1 MLFRLL
7 PHSVRAKRKSYQNR
21 AIAAAFVILLLGAAE
36 AAARDYPS
44 ITSKVVPIQ
53 VTPRVYY
60 VQGKPGI
67 ASAENEGFN
76 SNAGFVVT
84 DEGVVV
90 IDALGTPAL
99 GQALVAAIASVT
111 GKPIRRVI
119 LTHYHADHFYGLEPL
134 KRAGADV
141 WAHRAALEYLE
152 SGEARRRL
160 EQRSRDLFPWVEESM
175 QIVRADRWL
184 DEHASF
190 ELGAVRFEIHH
201 LGPAHS
207 PEDVIIVV
215 PQEGVIFSGDILFA
229 GRIPFVGE
237 ADSKRWL
244 ERIDRLL
251 EMKPRIMITGHG
263 EVSRDPATDLNLTRE
278 YLLFLRA
285 AMGKAVED
293 FVPFDEAYAKAD
305 WGRFATVPAF
315 DAANRV
321 NAYGTYLL
329 MERELLKK

>member
-1 MLFRLL
+1 MR
-7 PHSVRAKRKSYQNR
+7 V
-21 AIAAAFVILLLGAAE
+21 IAATFVILLLGAGE
-36 AAARDYPS
+36 AAARDYPP
-44 ITSKVVPIQ
+44 IISKVVPIQ

-84 DEGVVV
+84 DDGVVV

-99 GQALVAAIASVT
+99 GQALLEAIGSVT
-111 GKPIRRVI
+111 RKPIRRVI

-134 KRAGADV
+134 KKAGADV

-160 EQRSRDLFPWVEESM
+160 EQRSRDLFPWVDESM
-175 QIVRADRWL
+175 EIVRADRWL
-184 DEHASF
+184 DEHTSF
-190 ELGAVRFEIHH
+190 ELGGIQFEIHH

-215 PQEGVIFSGDILFA
+215 PQEGVVFSGDILFA

-263 EVSRDPATDLNLTRE
+263 GLSRDPATDLKLTRE
-278 YLLFLRA
+278 YLLYLRA

-293 FVPFDEAYAKAD
+293 FVPFEEAYAKTD
-305 WGRFATVPAF
+305 WSRFAKVPAF

-329 MERELLKK
+329 MERELLRK

>member
-1 MLFRLL
+1 MRRALILAFLL
-7 PHSVRAKRKSYQNR
+7 ASPAG
-21 AIAAAFVILLLGAAE
+21 IARE
-36 AAARDYPS
+36 YPS
-44 ITSKVVPIQ
+44 IKSPVVPIQ

-60 VQGKPGI
+60 VQGHPGI
-67 ASAENEGFN
+67 ASAANEGYN

-84 DEGVVV
+84 EEGVVV

-99 GQALVAAIASVT
+99 GNALLAAIRRVT
-111 GKPIRRVI
+111 PKPIRRVI
-119 LTHYHADHFYGLEPL
+119 LTHYHADHFYGVEPL
-134 KRAGADV
+134 KEAGADI

-152 SGEARRRL
+152 SGEAQRRL
-160 EQRSRDLFPWVEESM
+160 AQRASDLFPWVDESM
-175 QIVRADRWL
+175 KIVRADRWV
-184 DEHASF
+184 DENAAF
-190 ELGAVRFEIHH
+190 TMGGVRFDIHH

-207 PEDVIIVV
+207 PEDIIIVV
-215 PQEGVIFSGDILFA
+215 PQEGIVFSGDILFA

-251 EMKPRIMITGHG
+251 ELKPRIIVTGHG
-263 EVSRDPATDLNLTRE
+263 PVSRDPAKDLALTRD
-278 YLLFLRA
+278 YLVFLRA

-293 FVPFDEAYAKAD
+293 FVPFEEAYAKTD
-305 WGRFATVPAF
+305 WSRFAAIPAF

-329 MERELLKK
+329 MERELLGK

>member
-1 MLFRLL
+1 
-7 PHSVRAKRKSYQNR
+7 VIR
-21 AIAAAFVILLLGAAE
+21 AIAATLLSLLLSPGMT
-36 AAARDYPS
+36 AARDYPS

-84 DEGVVV
+84 DDAVVV

-99 GQALVAAIASVT
+99 GQALVEAIASVT
-111 GKPIRRVI
+111 RKPIRRVI

-134 KRAGADV
+134 KKAGADV

-160 EQRSRDLFPWVEESM
+160 EQRSRDLFPWVEKSM

-190 ELGAVRFEIHH
+190 TLGGIDFEIHH

-207 PEDVIIVV
+207 PEDLIIVV
-215 PQEGVIFSGDILFA
+215 PQEGVVFSGDILFA

-263 EVSRDPATDLNLTRE
+263 ELSRDPATDLKLTRE
-278 YLLFLRA
+278 YLLYLRA

-293 FVPFDEAYAKAD
+293 FVPFEEAYAKTD
-305 WGRFATVPAF
+305 WSRFAKMPAF

-329 MERELLKK
+329 MERELLGK